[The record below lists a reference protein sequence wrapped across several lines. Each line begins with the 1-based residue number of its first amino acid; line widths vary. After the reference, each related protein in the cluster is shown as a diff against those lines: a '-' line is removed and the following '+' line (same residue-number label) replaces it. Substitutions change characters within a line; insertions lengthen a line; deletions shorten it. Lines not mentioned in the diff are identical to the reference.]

1 MSHKYLEE
9 LQPKIEE
16 KINKDNKL
24 NSFTFLPGIGGPKNW
39 LGSTT
44 RPSANV
50 TVCPFLIWPNSLP
63 KKFNFCFINDQ
74 ICFTFYS

>member
-24 NSFTFLPGIGGPKNW
+24 DSLTFLPGIGGPKNW

-50 TVCPFLIWPNSLP
+50 TVCPFLI
-63 KKFNFCFINDQ
+63 
-74 ICFTFYS
+74 